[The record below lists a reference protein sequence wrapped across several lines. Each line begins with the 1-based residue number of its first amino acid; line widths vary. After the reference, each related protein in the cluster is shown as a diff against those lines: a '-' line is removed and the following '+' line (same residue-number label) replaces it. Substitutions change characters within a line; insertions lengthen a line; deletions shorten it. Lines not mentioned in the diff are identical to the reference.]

1 MQFERNAGRSDLTI
15 PQLKAE
21 ILKTDEPA
29 TQQSCISQIQRLL
42 TSNGTIDINALS
54 GTVVPSV

>member
-15 PQLKAE
+15 HQLKTE

-42 TSNGTIDINALS
+42 TSNGTSDINALS
-54 GTVVPSV
+54 GRAAPGF

>member
-1 MQFERNAGRSDLTI
+1 MQFERNAGRPDLTI
-15 PQLKAE
+15 SQLKAE
-21 ILKTDEPA
+21 ILKTDEPV

-54 GTVVPSV
+54 GTAAPGV